1 MDKKKK
7 FMIKFFVILIV
18 LILVAELYFIHY
30 VIVKEDLGLD
40 GSELMKVA
48 LKDFVKQPF
57 RIFPIPTGAV
67 TAMLAADI
75 LLPLIIYNE
84 YAKAKAKRH
93 YDPETVHGDSKW
105 LVDEYLDNYDRRF
118 TEPFDVPG
126 HDGKNNMIL
135 SKEMFMSLDN
145 KGIAQR
151 NNYNSRN
158 ANVLAIGGSGAGKTF
173 GLVGPNIMQA
183 NCSMII
189 TDPSGELYAN
199 YSTFLEDQG
208 YKVKCFNLDDMKKSN
223 HYNPFNY
230 IKDDKDVEI
239 LVNTLIVNTTPPK
252 EAAGDPFWV
261 KSEMCLLCAVIA
273 YLLHYA
279 DIAPRKLRRSFSYVT
294 GLVRMGSVSED
305 ESFKSELDQ
314 LFEAIEERDPQ
325 SFAVKQYNSFKIG
338 AGKTLKSVLMSVLV
352 RLQAFDLEDVM
363 TLTDTDDLD
372 LESIGDEKTAMFV
385 IIPTGD
391 LTFNFL
397 AAMMYSQMFQKFYGY
412 CENEAY
418 FSQCVY
424 DVNGEVV
431 KTFRAK
437 TEEESVKIAAVKA
450 EAFLKKAEKA
460 VVKYD
465 EELKLYLVMSEEG
478 SCLGYRSSREEA
490 EKALHNLRNGSVRQN
505 KRRALPIHTRFLL
518 DEFYNTGKI
527 PDFVTKVAT
536 IRKYELSVTII
547 LQSLQMLKNLYP
559 EDWES
564 ISGNCDNTI
573 YLGGGADLTTTKW
586 ISELIGNE
594 TRIVMNTAFKAGAQ
608 DMSLTSTGTELYA
621 PAQLRTMPENECIV
635 LQKSIDAY
643 HGLKYNATMHKN
655 WKYCD
660 GSRVY
665 YFNADR
671 YKALD
676 RMTREAGDKGTEG
689 TALNMSN
696 HGVAIDKPVGS
707 PELRNKLQEKEKIR
721 QTKNKRNEV
730 KAFEAANNMDADG
743 KPKISE
749 GEEIKKEELSD
760 KLKVKTDEDIKE
772 AMSSIIEDNE
782 DLDFDSCDFVSVKAG
797 K

>member
-1 MDKKKK
+1 
-7 FMIKFFVILIV
+7 
-18 LILVAELYFIHY
+18 
-30 VIVKEDLGLD
+30 
-40 GSELMKVA
+40 
-48 LKDFVKQPF
+48 
-57 RIFPIPTGAV
+57 
-67 TAMLAADI
+67 
-75 LLPLIIYNE
+75 
-84 YAKAKAKRH
+84 
-93 YDPETVHGDSKW
+93 
-105 LVDEYLDNYDRRF
+105 
-118 TEPFDVPG
+118 
-126 HDGKNNMIL
+126 
-135 SKEMFMSLDN
+135 
-145 KGIAQR
+145 
-151 NNYNSRN
+151 
-158 ANVLAIGGSGAGKTF
+158 
-173 GLVGPNIMQA
+173 
-183 NCSMII
+183 
-189 TDPSGELYAN
+189 
-199 YSTFLEDQG
+199 
-208 YKVKCFNLDDMKKSN
+208 
-223 HYNPFNY
+223 
-230 IKDDKDVEI
+230 
-239 LVNTLIVNTTPPK
+239 
-252 EAAGDPFWV
+252 
-261 KSEMCLLCAVIA
+261 
-273 YLLHYA
+273 
-279 DIAPRKLRRSFSYVT
+279 
-294 GLVRMGSVSED
+294 
-305 ESFKSELDQ
+305 
-314 LFEAIEERDPQ
+314 
-325 SFAVKQYNSFKIG
+325 
-338 AGKTLKSVLMSVLV
+338 
-352 RLQAFDLEDVM
+352 
-363 TLTDTDDLD
+363 
-372 LESIGDEKTAMFV
+372 
-385 IIPTGD
+385 
-391 LTFNFL
+391 
-397 AAMMYSQMFQKFYGY
+397 
-412 CENEAY
+412 
-418 FSQCVY
+418 
-424 DVNGEVV
+424 
-431 KTFRAK
+431 
-437 TEEESVKIAAVKA
+437 
-450 EAFLKKAEKA
+450 
-460 VVKYD
+460 
-465 EELKLYLVMSEEG
+465 
-478 SCLGYRSSREEA
+478 
-490 EKALHNLRNGSVRQN
+490 
-505 KRRALPIHTRFLL
+505 
-518 DEFYNTGKI
+518 
-527 PDFVTKVAT
+527 
-536 IRKYELSVTII
+536 
-547 LQSLQMLKNLYP
+547 MLKNLYP